1 MPFDGIQ
8 TKRESVVYEAG
19 HGDGLVSGYWQG
31 YADAIAEVLKRYP
44 ECLWPTVLKMLGPE
58 AKKAMEDYDWR

>member
-1 MPFDGIQ
+1 MTFTGCETERDQ
-8 TKRESVVYEAG
+8 VVYEAG

-44 ECLWPTVLKMLGPE
+44 ECFRPTVLKMLGPE
-58 AKKAMEDYDWR
+58 AQKAMVDYDWR